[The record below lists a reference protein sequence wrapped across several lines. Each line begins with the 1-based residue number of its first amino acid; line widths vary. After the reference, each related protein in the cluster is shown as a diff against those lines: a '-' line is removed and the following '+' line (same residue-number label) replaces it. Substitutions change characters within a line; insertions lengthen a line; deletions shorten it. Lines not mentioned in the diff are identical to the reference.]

1 MGILSLPDLTQGN
14 PYARIYAT
22 FHAAL
27 SPTPTP
33 GFATR
38 LYVLWALA
46 GYGIV
51 ISVVYLCTMNIEYRR
66 REKRFWLWRLV
77 MRPNGRYIVGNQHAL
92 FAILTFISCAVAIGY
107 FYNLHQVV
115 LVGRAQDE
123 SFLWRNL
130 IWVPLI
136 LHAWISSWSNL
147 QASVLS
153 TQKATKRHLVC
164 PLVANTLYSAGLVI
178 ILVPVIVL
186 DVYSGL
192 AWHRAWNFGL
202 KLRALVLARMV
213 SNPNDTP
220 SEVEAVVMPLL
231 DPFNDKLGFC
241 IDLIQANHAVY
252 AAVMVI
258 IIAVNLG
265 GLGLLFTLRGQIRFN
280 TGRLT
285 SQIRQSSSVHGIPVL
300 SGMHGPSSARDTSST
315 SGTPPDSPTTSQ
327 PTSTG
332 EPAPA
337 QKSVVRQVVF
347 ARSGD
352 RAADDGEKE
361 GKQMSVAQLKDAA
374 NDKTP
379 AGASQRQQAKQLLAL
394 KKIELDL
401 LVFLSAIV
409 IISTVFLSLA
419 LWLAINPI
427 SVYSKWRRMEVS
439 FTLTIW
445 MYLVGVDVALSF
457 LLVNS
462 VRHLVSPNSRLAH
475 FIGCATSQADR
486 DRVRGSI
493 SGLTTSDEFE
503 TGTMTGTMTG
513 SRPARLGAEG
523 VLDDLREEDEE
534 ERGVHVSIET
544 HVVEE
549 ESPERTPATRTSAEW
564 RV

>member
-14 PYARIYAT
+14 PWARIYSV

-27 SPTPTP
+27 APTPTP

-46 GYGIV
+46 GYGMV

-92 FAILTFISCAVAIGY
+92 FAILTFISCGVAIGY
-107 FYNLHQVV
+107 FYNLQQVN
-115 LVGRAQDE
+115 LVGRYQEE
-123 SFLWRNL
+123 SFYWRNF

-164 PLVANTLYSAGLVI
+164 PVVANTLYIAGLVI

-192 AWHRAWNFGL
+192 AWHRAWLFGL

-213 SNPNDTP
+213 SNPTDTP
-220 SEVEAVVMPLL
+220 SQVEALVMPLL
-231 DPFNDKLGFC
+231 DPFNDKLAFC
-241 IDLIQANHAVY
+241 IDLIQADHAVY
-252 AAVMVI
+252 AFVMIV

-300 SGMHGPSSARDTSST
+300 SGTHGASSAKETSST
-315 SGTPPDSPTTSQ
+315 SGTPPDSPTTSH
-327 PTSTG
+327 PTSSAD
-332 EPAPA
+332 PAAA
-337 QKSVVRQVVF
+337 QKSLVRQVVF

-352 RAADDGEKE
+352 RAADEGEKE

-374 NDKTP
+374 NDKSP

-409 IISTVFLSLA
+409 IISTVFLALA

-427 SVYSKWRRMEVS
+427 SVYSKWKRMEVS

-457 LLVNS
+457 LLINS
-462 VRHLVSPNSRLAH
+462 IRHLVSPNSRLAH
-475 FIGCATSQADR
+475 FIGCRTSQADR
-486 DRVRGSI
+486 DRIRGSI

-503 TGTMTGTMTG
+503 TGTMTG

-523 VLDDLREEDEE
+523 ALGALREEDED

-549 ESPERTPATRTSAEW
+549 ESPERTPETRTSAEW